1 MTEIEQFH
9 PEWSEGKATGKLA
22 RAKVLV
28 TGATG
33 FIGNLLVRRLASM
46 GCRIKLLVENQYNS
60 DLAEYDVYQ
69 GGLFSNDALARASKS
84 TEIVYHLAAFTDPDA
99 KSSEAVERCFAIN
112 VEGTKNLLH
121 SLSPST
127 KHVVFFSTVYVFGN
141 QNEDV
146 TDEGSPA
153 DPITPYGHSK
163 LEAENLIRE
172 WGLRYGVMTT
182 CLRLPL
188 VYGPGNK
195 GNILRMIDAVARRRF
210 LVVGKGENTRSMV
223 YVENVIDAAIAVA
236 YREEADGET
245 FIVTDGREYSVLV
258 LYQTISKYL
267 GIRPLPLRIPMII
280 ARPAGRV
287 LDLAGSVA
295 GINLPIN
302 SQVIKRLTA
311 SQVFSSKK
319 IEALLGF
326 SPRYDLSEGMAE
338 TVRWYKGN
346 KWQ

>member
-127 KHVVFFSTVYVFGN
+127 KHVVSFSTVYVFGN